1 MGQEP
6 FETIVAAH
14 HPEIYRYLRRV
25 TMRVAEAEDLS
36 QETFLR
42 AFRAYRRL
50 APDANVRAW
59 LFAIATNVRRNHARA
74 ERRRRAAHEA
84 VRTRPRPGGD
94 DGPEGEAL
102 LREAQSVMEA
112 VIEGLPLKQRLAFV
126 LRKVHDV
133 SYEDIARGLQCSAE
147 SARAHVF
154 QAFRKV
160 RAGLDGHALPPREG
174 SA

>member
-6 FETIVAAH
+6 FETVVAAYH
-14 HPEIYRYLRRV
+14 AEISRYLRRV
-25 TMRVAEAEDLS
+25 TARASEAEDLA

-59 LFAIATNVRRNHARA
+59 LFAIATNLRRNHARA
-74 ERRRRAAHEA
+74 ERRRRTAQESARSRARPTAA
-84 VRTRPRPGGD
+84 
-94 DGPEGEAL
+94 DGPESEAL
-102 LREAQSVMEA
+102 FREARATMEA
-112 VIEGLPLKQRLAFV
+112 VIDRLPLKQRLAFV
-126 LRKVHDV
+126 LRKVHDLP
-133 SYEDIARGLQCSAE
+133 YDEIGRGLDCSAE

-154 QAFRKV
+154 QAFRKI
-160 RAGLDGHALPPREG
+160 RAGLDGHARPRREG